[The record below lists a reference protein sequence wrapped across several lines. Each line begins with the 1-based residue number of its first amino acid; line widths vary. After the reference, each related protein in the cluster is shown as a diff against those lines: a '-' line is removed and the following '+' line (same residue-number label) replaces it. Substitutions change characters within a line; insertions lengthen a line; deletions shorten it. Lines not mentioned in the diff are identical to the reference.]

1 MPGRKF
7 IVIVDC
13 GPDGD
18 HVAEWQRQALAT
30 LPPEDSLELLACNNT
45 SLARKPVKHGLYYAL
60 NLLSVRN
67 PLTRSVP
74 LAGIRAQVCGRREF
88 ASLPDG
94 AWQVL
99 PEEIVTYIAGS
110 DAQAVIKLGMGL
122 MRVPPEIALPILSW
136 HHGDPEYYRGRPA
149 GFWEIRQRRG
159 TTGQIVQAI
168 GNKLDAGAILAFA
181 ETRTLAHSWRGTLM
195 EGFRHSPLLLE
206 PALRNALAG
215 TALTKPTTGKNY
227 RLPSNFEVLRFGLQ
241 MFAAKLRRWVYGA
254 LFEKRWQVSTLPIT
268 GAAEAVAIL
277 TGAGAVPDASSWEQ
291 LPVPKGCTFNAD
303 PFYAPNGD
311 LLVEALSA
319 RSGRGELHR
328 IGTAGSA
335 KLSVNPGHH
344 SYPAMVEEAGQWYC
358 VPEIAQW
365 SGPVA
370 YRIVGDSLEPAATL
384 QIEGSP
390 RLTDPTFLRH
400 DSKLYLLGNV
410 ASEGSN
416 VLRLWSADGLFAPF
430 TEHPSSPV
438 RISPRGGRMGGNII
452 ADGKRLV
459 RVGQDFT
466 RDYGDGLILF
476 EIDELTPET
485 YREHEAGQFRF
496 TDRHGPHTA
505 NLSPSSD
512 RLVID
517 WYHNRFTALAGVR
530 RALARLRRT

>member
-7 IVIVDC
+7 IVIVDS
-13 GPDGD
+13 GPAGD

-30 LPPEDSLELLACNNT
+30 LPPEDTLELLACNNT
-45 SLARKPVKHGLYYAL
+45 KLSRKPVKHALYYAL
-60 NLLSVRN
+60 NLVSVRN
-67 PLTRSVP
+67 PLTRAVP
-74 LAGIRAQVCGRREF
+74 LEGIRAQVSGHREF
-88 ASLPDG
+88 ASLQDG

-99 PEEIVTYIAGS
+99 PAEIVAYLRDS
-110 DAQAVIKLGMGL
+110 DARAVIKLGMGL
-122 MRVPPEIALPILSW
+122 MRVPPEIQLPILSW
-136 HHGDPEYYRGRPA
+136 HHGDPEFYRGRPA
-149 GFWEIRQRRG
+149 GFWEMRDRRG
-159 TTGQIVQAI
+159 AVGQIVQAI
-168 GNKLDAGAILAFA
+168 GNKLDAGQILAFA
-181 ETRTLAHSWRGTLM
+181 ETRTVAHSWRATLM

-215 TALTKPTTGKNY
+215 SAQAKPTTGRNY
-227 RLPSNFEVLRFGLQ
+227 RLPSNVEALRFGWQ
-241 MFAAKLRRWVYGA
+241 MLGAKLHRWAYGA
-254 LFEKRWQVSTLPIT
+254 LFEKRWQVSTFPVAD
-268 GAAEAVAIL
+268 AADALAIL
-277 TGAGAVPDASSWEQ
+277 AGTAALPQASQWQQ

-328 IGTAGSA
+328 IGASGSA
-335 KLSVNPGHH
+335 RLSANPGHH
-344 SYPAMVEEAGQWYC
+344 SYPAMVEEAGDWYC

-365 SGPVA
+365 SAPIA
-370 YRIVGDSLEPAATL
+370 YKPAGDSLEPAATL

-400 DSKLYLLGNV
+400 DGKLYLFGNV
-410 ASEGSN
+410 AKEGSN
-416 VLRLWSADGLFAPF
+416 VLRLWWADGLFGTF
-430 TEHPSSPV
+430 KEHPASPV

-452 ADGKRLV
+452 VNGKRLV

-476 EIDELTPET
+476 EIDELSPET
-485 YREHEAGQFRF
+485 YREHEVGQFRF
-496 TDRHGPHTA
+496 TDRHGPHTV
-505 NLSPSSD
+505 NLSPNSD

-530 RALARLRRT
+530 RLMARLRRT